1 MPPDDIQDAFELA
14 RDLEARTRPSPSP
27 ELGLTS

>member
-14 RDLEARTRPSPSP
+14 RVLEVRTRPSLSP
-27 ELGLTS
+27 ELGLTC